1 MHRRGSCTGCDCRGS
16 KTHRDLTV
24 YDVEVAGCV
33 SVGSIC
39 VHAKKQEAY
48 KGPLPYAIVKEDDG
62 AWGFAPGPGLPPLQA
77 PVALRTVRGRILQ
90 SGCLSLIDLS
100 SQGHGLLPTAV
111 KAAY

>member
-1 MHRRGSCTGCDCRGS
+1 M
-16 KTHRDLTV
+16 

-48 KGPLPYAIVKEDDG
+48 KGPLPYAIVKEDDA

-77 PVALRTVRGRILQ
+77 PVALRTTTN
-90 SGCLSLIDLS
+90 SAWP
-100 SQGHGLLPTAV
+100 HPAV
-111 KAAY
+111 WVPLFD